1 MKFSDRQLIKMF
13 HSNILHPEDFVNV
26 TDEEIKYLIQL
37 DKGMLKKIEKMQKLC
52 ENHDNK

>member
-1 MKFSDRQLIKMF
+1 MF
-13 HSNILHPEDFVNV
+13 HSNILHPEDFLNV